1 MNYERAIRLTPT
13 PGRMAAP
20 RWRPQVVFGH
30 DDSAS
35 SGKRPSEPVRVLV
48 VEDDFLI
55 ATQMEIALTEADF
68 VVTLA
73 ASAEQAIAIA
83 KADRPALAVMD
94 VRLAGKRDGIDAALQ
109 LFRDYQ
115 IRCIFATAHQD
126 KEVQRRAQPALPLA
140 WLRKPYSMVMLVETI
155 RRGLKELDR

>member
-1 MNYERAIRLTPT
+1 M
-13 PGRMAAP
+13 
-20 RWRPQVVFGH
+20 
-30 DDSAS
+30 
-35 SGKRPSEPVRVLV
+35 V

-55 ATQMEIALTEADF
+55 ATQMETALTEADF